1 MKKNIGIIVQS
12 RLTSKRFPKKVIKKI
27 GKLSITEI
35 LFKRLKLSKYANE
48 IIFAIPSTKKNDI
61 LYDHL
66 QTMGANIFRGEEN
79 NVLKRYFLAAKKFK
93 IDIVTRIT
101 GDCPLV
107 DPKIIDKL
115 ILLFKKKNLDYLRTS
130 PKTYP
135 DGFDVEIFSF
145 NTLRNLIRK
154 ARNKYDLEHVTS
166 FIKKNKK
173 EFKYKEIDYK
183 NKKNYDYNFIKLSLD
198 TKHDF
203 ENIRNVLNTFNSKV
217 NFSLDDIFIEKKFS
231 KIFKKDLKNKKNL
244 YIKTKTGQK
253 IWERAK
259 KTIAGGNMILSK
271 NPERFLPGLWP
282 TYYKSAKGC
291 KIEDYDKNFYID
303 MSLMGIG
310 TNVLGYS
317 NKDVDDAVRKNILK
331 GNMSTLNCKEEV
343 LLAEKLVSLHPWFD
357 KVKFARTGG
366 EANSIAVRIA
376 RAYSGKDNIAICGY
390 HGWHDWYLSAN
401 LKNDKKLDTHLL
413 KGLETTGVPKKLIKT
428 AFPFEYGNFNQLK
441 KICEKNNIGT
451 IKMEVCRNSVPNI
464 RFLKQVRNFTQ
475 KKKIIL
481 IFDECTTGFRE
492 TLGGLHKRVKVKPDI
507 CIFGKALGNGY
518 PITAVLGKK
527 DIMDS
532 VKKTF
537 ISSTFWSERSGFAAA
552 LKTIEIMEKNKT
564 WRKIIKIGNKIQ
576 KKWKNLFKNEKLN
589 IKVNGIPSLSN
600 FIFYNNHQKYKTL
613 ITQEMLKKNILS
625 SNQIYC
631 SVAHTDKILEKYF
644 LNLKKIIR
652 VIRKCESGESIDNY
666 LETKV
671 SIADFKRLN

>member
-145 NTLRNLIRK
+145 YTLRNLIRK

-291 KIEDYDKNFYID
+291 KIEDYDKNLYID

-317 NKDVDDAVRKNILK
+317 NKDVDNAVRKNILK

-343 LLAEKLVSLHPWFD
+343 LLAVPGVGLNLV
-357 KVKFARTGG
+357 KK
-366 EANSIAVRIA
+366 
-376 RAYSGKDNIAICGY
+376 
-390 HGWHDWYLSAN
+390 
-401 LKNDKKLDTHLL
+401 LKNNKL
-413 KGLETTGVPKKLIKT
+413 
-428 AFPFEYGNFNQLK
+428 
-441 KICEKNNIGT
+441 
-451 IKMEVCRNSVPNI
+451 
-464 RFLKQVRNFTQ
+464 
-475 KKKIIL
+475 
-481 IFDECTTGFRE
+481 
-492 TLGGLHKRVKVKPDI
+492 
-507 CIFGKALGNGY
+507 
-518 PITAVLGKK
+518 
-527 DIMDS
+527 
-532 VKKTF
+532 
-537 ISSTFWSERSGFAAA
+537 
-552 LKTIEIMEKNKT
+552 
-564 WRKIIKIGNKIQ
+564 
-576 KKWKNLFKNEKLN
+576 
-589 IKVNGIPSLSN
+589 
-600 FIFYNNHQKYKTL
+600 
-613 ITQEMLKKNILS
+613 
-625 SNQIYC
+625 
-631 SVAHTDKILEKYF
+631 
-644 LNLKKIIR
+644 
-652 VIRKCESGESIDNY
+652 
-666 LETKV
+666 
-671 SIADFKRLN
+671 